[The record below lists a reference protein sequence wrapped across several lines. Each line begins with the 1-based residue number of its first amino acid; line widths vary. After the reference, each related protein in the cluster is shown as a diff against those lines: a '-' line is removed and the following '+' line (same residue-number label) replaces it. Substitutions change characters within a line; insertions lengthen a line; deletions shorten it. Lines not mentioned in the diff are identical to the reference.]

1 MWYIWHKKSLDASD
15 LIGTNEYPWK
25 EKKKSCFDGSYIW
38 DFLRDFQ
45 ILFFE
50 MGNWSLADNLTW
62 LYFVD
67 NEDL

>member
-1 MWYIWHKKSLDASD
+1 MS
-15 LIGTNEYPWK
+15 
-25 EKKKSCFDGSYIW
+25 
-38 DFLRDFQ
+38 Q

-50 MGNWSLADNLTW
+50 MGNWSLADDLTW